1 MYTNDLFKTQ
11 TRITLKHKL
20 HKLFWDDSLY
30 IDTSVELH
38 LMPVVMR
45 AELMEEDMDGAGAQ
59 AGQAGPQDDGDA
71 AEYNNEESGKTQH
84 SDQQEGTQEIRSEFP
99 ESWIFTDAQIG

>member
-1 MYTNDLFKTQ
+1 M
-11 TRITLKHKL
+11 
-20 HKLFWDDSLY
+20 W
-30 IDTSVELH
+30 
-38 LMPVVMR
+38 
-45 AELMEEDMDGAGAQ
+45 AETWEEDMDGAGAFVQ
-59 AGQAGPQDDGDA
+59 SSPQDDGDA